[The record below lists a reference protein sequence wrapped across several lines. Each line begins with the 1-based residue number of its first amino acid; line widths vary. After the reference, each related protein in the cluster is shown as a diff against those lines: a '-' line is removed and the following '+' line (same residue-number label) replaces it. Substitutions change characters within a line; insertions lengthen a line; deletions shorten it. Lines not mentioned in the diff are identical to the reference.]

1 VACEYDTGEGRL
13 NEGVIVMSERPE
25 TAAID
30 AIQWAGWGPSGSTPW
45 GPSLW
50 GTTIDYGQG
59 AKVVIDKNGVG
70 QYTDAAGETGVWD
83 PRFEAW
89 VDDVTG
95 EFKDSTF
102 GLPGMDRT
110 AEQVGALVARL
121 EALADQT
128 DSIDLANRLRERA
141 QDLRHDYGIE

>member
-1 VACEYDTGEGRL
+1 
-13 NEGVIVMSERPE
+13 MSERPE

-30 AIQWAGWGPSGSTPW
+30 AMQWRGWGPTGTTPW

-59 AKVVIDKNGVG
+59 AKVVIDKDGVG
-70 QYTDAAGETGVWD
+70 RFTDAAGETGVWD
-83 PRFEAW
+83 PTFEAW
-89 VDDVTG
+89 VDEVTK
-95 EFKDSTF
+95 EFMDPTF
-102 GLPGMDRT
+102 GLPGMERT
-110 AEQVGALVARL
+110 AEQVEALVARL

-141 QDLRHDYGIE
+141 QDLRQDYGAD

>member
-1 VACEYDTGEGRL
+1 
-13 NEGVIVMSERPE
+13 MSERPE

-30 AIQWAGWGPSGSTPW
+30 AIQWAGWGPTGATPW

-59 AKVVIDKNGVG
+59 AKVVIDKDGVG
-70 QYTDAAGETGVWD
+70 HYTDAAGETGVWD
-83 PRFEAW
+83 PVFEAW
-89 VDDVTG
+89 VDEATK

-102 GLPGMDRT
+102 GLPGMERT

-141 QDLRHDYGIE
+141 QDLRQDYGVD

>member
-1 VACEYDTGEGRL
+1 
-13 NEGVIVMSERPE
+13 MSERPE

-30 AIQWAGWGPSGSTPW
+30 AVQWAGWSPTDSTPW

-70 QYTDAAGETGVWD
+70 RYTDAAGETGVWD
-83 PRFEAW
+83 AMLEEW
-89 VDDVTG
+89 VDELTREV
-95 EFKDSTF
+95 KDSTF
-102 GLPGMDRT
+102 GLPGMERT
-110 AEQVGALVARL
+110 AEQVRAQVARL

-128 DSIDLANRLRERA
+128 DSIELANRLREHA
-141 QDLRHDYGIE
+141 QDLRNDFDIE